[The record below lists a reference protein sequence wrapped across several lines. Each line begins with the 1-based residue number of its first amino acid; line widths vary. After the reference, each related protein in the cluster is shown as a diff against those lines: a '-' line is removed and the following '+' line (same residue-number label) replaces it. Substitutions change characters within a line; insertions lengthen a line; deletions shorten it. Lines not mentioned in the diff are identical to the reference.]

1 MIMSNDN
8 IENIRISIMTT
19 FDEQTEKE
27 IAIFS
32 LTEKYIKTL
41 KWSKDS
47 DDYIKTLVI
56 GNIRGFFYWLY
67 ANGYIDDKNIVVN
80 KWE

>member
-1 MIMSNDN
+1 
-8 IENIRISIMTT
+8 MTT

-47 DDYIKTLVI
+47 DDYIQTLVI
-56 GNIRGFFYWLY
+56 GNIRGFFQWLY
-67 ANGYIDDKNIVVN
+67 REGFIDMDKIQ
-80 KWE
+80 

>member
-1 MIMSNDN
+1 
-8 IENIRISIMTT
+8 MTT
-19 FDEQTEKE
+19 FDKQTEKE

-56 GNIRGFFYWLY
+56 GNIRGFFQWLY
-67 ANGYIDDKNIVVN
+67 RNGFINMDKVQ
-80 KWE
+80 

>member
-1 MIMSNDN
+1 
-8 IENIRISIMTT
+8 MTT

-56 GNIRGFFYWLY
+56 GNIRGFFQWLY
-67 ANGYIDDKNIVVN
+67 QQR
-80 KWE
+80 

>member
-1 MIMSNDN
+1 MP
-8 IENIRISIMTT
+8 T

-56 GNIRGFFYWLY
+56 GNIRGFFQWLY
-67 ANGYIDDKNIVVN
+67 VNGYIDDKNILVN
-80 KWE
+80 NRIIL

>member
-1 MIMSNDN
+1 MS
-8 IENIRISIMTT
+8 T

-41 KWSKDS
+41 QWSKDS

-56 GNIRGFFYWLY
+56 GNIRGFFQWLY
-67 ANGYIDDKNIVVN
+67 RNGYIDGSKLGDN
-80 KWE
+80 K

>member
-1 MIMSNDN
+1 
-8 IENIRISIMTT
+8 MTT
-19 FDEQTEKE
+19 FDEETEKE
-27 IAIFS
+27 IAIFA

-56 GNIRGFFYWLY
+56 GNIRGFFQWLY

-80 KWE
+80 KVKYI

>member
-1 MIMSNDN
+1 
-8 IENIRISIMTT
+8 MTT

-56 GNIRGFFYWLY
+56 GNIRDILMTK
-67 ANGYIDDKNIVVN
+67 ILS
-80 KWE
+80 

>member
-1 MIMSNDN
+1 
-8 IENIRISIMTT
+8 MTT

-27 IAIFS
+27 IAIFT

-41 KWSKDS
+41 KWSKNS
-47 DDYIKTLVI
+47 DDYIKTVVI

-67 ANGYIDDKNIVVN
+67 ENKYINDEKIVVN
-80 KWE
+80 K

>member
-1 MIMSNDN
+1 MS
-8 IENIRISIMTT
+8 T

-27 IAIFS
+27 ISIFS

-56 GNIRGFFYWLY
+56 GNIRGFFQWLY
-67 ANGYIDDKNIVVN
+67 VNGYIDDKNIVA
-80 KWE
+80 KK

>member
-1 MIMSNDN
+1 
-8 IENIRISIMTT
+8 MTT

-56 GNIRGFFYWLY
+56 GNIRGFFQWLY
-67 ANGYIDDKNIVVN
+67 VNGYIDDKKIVVN
-80 KWE
+80 K

>member
-1 MIMSNDN
+1 VS
-8 IENIRISIMTT
+8 SI
-19 FDEQTEKE
+19 FDEETEKQ

-41 KWSKDS
+41 QWSKDS

-56 GNIRGFFYWLY
+56 GNIRGFFQWLY
-67 ANGYIDDKNIVVN
+67 ANGYIDDKNIVVE
-80 KWE
+80 K